1 VAVFLRNAEG
11 SRPATLE
18 WNEDN
23 PVKEVNGNIVRVCI
37 ESIAA
42 QVVDAYAE
50 NNGIAV
56 TDAIRL
62 FMATKTYELLAN
74 PKSYLYLEAAPY
86 VEEMLNAELSG
97 DWESWM
103 EV

>member
-1 VAVFLRNAEG
+1 M
-11 SRPATLE
+11 
-18 WNEDN
+18 
-23 PVKEVNGNIVRVCI
+23 KEVNDNVIEICI

-50 NNGIAV
+50 KLKIPV
-56 TDAIRL
+56 TDAVRM
-62 FMATKTYELLAN
+62 FMTTKTYELLTN
-74 PKSYLYLEAAPY
+74 PKSYLYLESAVY
-86 VEEMLNAELSG
+86 VEDMLNAELSG

>member
-1 VAVFLRNAEG
+1 M
-11 SRPATLE
+11 
-18 WNEDN
+18 
-23 PVKEVNGNIVRVCI
+23 KEVNENVVEVCI

-42 QVVDAYAE
+42 QVADAYAE
-50 NNGIAV
+50 KQNIPV
-56 TDAIRL
+56 TDAMRL
-62 FMATKTYELLAN
+62 LMTTKTYELLTN

-86 VEEMLNAELSG
+86 VEDMLNAELSC

>member
-1 VAVFLRNAEG
+1 MN
-11 SRPATLE
+11 
-18 WNEDN
+18 
-23 PVKEVNGNIVRVCI
+23 EVNDNIIDVCI

-42 QVVDAYAE
+42 QVADAYAE
-50 NNGIAV
+50 KQNIPV

-62 FMATKTYELLAN
+62 FMTTKTYELLTK

-86 VEEMLNAELSG
+86 VEDMLNAELSG

>member
-1 VAVFLRNAEG
+1 M
-11 SRPATLE
+11 T
-18 WNEDN
+18 
-23 PVKEVNGNIVRVCI
+23 EVNDNIVEICI

-42 QVVDAYAE
+42 QVADSYAE
-50 NNGIAV
+50 KQNIPV
-56 TDAIRL
+56 TDAMRL
-62 FMATKTYELLAN
+62 LMVTKTYELLAN

-86 VEEMLNAELSG
+86 VEDMLNAELSG

>member
-1 VAVFLRNAEG
+1 
-11 SRPATLE
+11 
-18 WNEDN
+18 
-23 PVKEVNGNIVRVCI
+23 VKEVNENVVEVCI

-42 QVVDAYAE
+42 QVADAYAE
-50 NNGIAV
+50 KQNIPV
-56 TDAIRL
+56 TDAMRL
-62 FMATKTYELLAN
+62 LMTTKTYELLTN

-86 VEEMLNAELSG
+86 VEDMLNAELSC

>member
-1 VAVFLRNAEG
+1 MN
-11 SRPATLE
+11 
-18 WNEDN
+18 
-23 PVKEVNGNIVRVCI
+23 EVNDSVVEVCI

-42 QVVDAYAE
+42 QVADAYAE
-50 NNGIAV
+50 KQKIFLS
-56 TDAIRL
+56 DAMRL
-62 FMATKTYELLAN
+62 FMTTKTYELLTN

-86 VEEMLNAELSG
+86 VEDMLNAELAG

>member
-1 VAVFLRNAEG
+1 MN
-11 SRPATLE
+11 
-18 WNEDN
+18 
-23 PVKEVNGNIVRVCI
+23 EVNDNVIEVCI

-42 QVVDAYAE
+42 QITDAYAE
-50 NNGIAV
+50 KQKIPV

-62 FMATKTYELLAN
+62 FITTKTYELLTN
-74 PKSYLYLEAAPY
+74 PKSYLYLESAPY
-86 VEEMLNAELSG
+86 VEDMLNAELSG

>member
-1 VAVFLRNAEG
+1 MN
-11 SRPATLE
+11 
-18 WNEDN
+18 
-23 PVKEVNGNIVRVCI
+23 EVNDNVVEVCI

-42 QVVDAYAE
+42 QVADAYAE
-50 NNGIAV
+50 TQNIPV
-56 TDAIRL
+56 TDAMRL
-62 FMATKTYELLAN
+62 FMTTKTYELLTN

-86 VEEMLNAELSG
+86 VEDMLNAELSG

>member
-1 VAVFLRNAEG
+1 MN
-11 SRPATLE
+11 
-18 WNEDN
+18 
-23 PVKEVNGNIVRVCI
+23 EVNDNIVEVCI

-50 NNGIAV
+50 RQKISV
-56 TDAIRL
+56 TEAMRL
-62 FMATKTYELLAN
+62 FMTTKTYELLTN

-86 VEEMLNAELSG
+86 VEDMLNAELSN